1 MGHKLYLFLT
11 YKYCTRETFGVNAR
25 MLFERAREVL
35 VLQFGSKINDR
46 VHQSAVCTFK
56 YTRTFCVYM
65 KS

>member
-25 MLFERAREVL
+25 MLFERVREVL

-46 VHQSAVCTFK
+46 APECCVHF
-56 YTRTFCVYM
+56 
-65 KS
+65 